1 MRWAQVTQVS
11 PVRVQLNGDTTPLP
25 YTPPSAVNLDYVSV
39 DEMVMVDRVDSL
51 YVIVGR
57 SGGDGFTVPDGS
69 ATVRGLLELATVT
82 EAEEGE
88 DSERAVTAEG
98 VKAVV
103 DAAVASLQ
111 AILDATPLPYRVA
124 AGYYYNGSN
133 ISNGAG
139 VTISIALP
147 AGRFTQPPI
156 VTATVFSSARNQI
169 AVTAVSTST
178 FDIRLDNFSGGTAFD
193 RAFYWEAKQMTSGS
207 AAG

>member
-1 MRWAQVTQVS
+1 
-11 PVRVQLNGDTTPLP
+11 
-25 YTPPSAVNLDYVSV
+25 
-39 DEMVMVDRVDSL
+39 
-51 YVIVGR
+51 VIVGR
-57 SGGDGFTVPDGS
+57 FGGDGFTVPN
-69 ATVRGLLELATVT
+69 AETTVRGVVELATIA
-82 EAEEGE
+82 EAEGGT
-88 DSERAVTAEG
+88 DTERAVTAAG
-98 VKAVV
+98 LKAVV

-111 AILDATPLPYRVA
+111 AILDSTPLPYRVA

-169 AVTAVSTST
+169 AVTAVSTSA